1 MEIVKH
7 FLVKVTLDLPSEEV
21 TSGAG
26 NEMKGK
32 IKTLRIR

>member
-1 MEIVKH
+1 MEIVKQ
-7 FLVKVTLDLPSEEV
+7 FLVKLALDLPSEVVISAAE
-21 TSGAG
+21 